1 VRRLVPLV
9 AAALALAACGDDR
22 SSPERPAAPARATTA
37 AAAAKRPP
45 APRPP
50 VLCRGPL
57 RATVTGAVAA
67 PEATELSGLALSRRQ
82 DGVLWTHNDSGDRLG
97 LGVIA
102 LAGPL
107 LADLDVPGAEAVD
120 WEDIAVAD
128 DKVYVG
134 DIGGGKTDRSTIDVL
149 VFDEPETLVD
159 GSVTWSKVTLTYPD
173 GAHNAEALLV
183 HPRTGRLYVVTKG
196 LLGGEVMA
204 APATLRA
211 DRPNVLRPVARVGGL
226 VTDGAFLPDGRHAV
240 LRSYGVATL
249 YDVPGWHAV
258 ASLRLPAQPQGEG
271 LAVTGSGR
279 RLLLSSE
286 GAHTAVLSVPLSPR
300 MVAAL
305 DPAARSAEPSRK
317 PSEGQSPEP
326 AGRSRVA
333 LVAGLAALVL
343 SAGLGAV
350 VLGRRAVR
358 GARPRSRSTR

>member
-1 VRRLVPLV
+1 VTGAGRLGG
-9 AAALALAACGDDR
+9 ALAVLTGLLVLL
-22 SSPERPAAPARATTA
+22 SGPA
-37 AAAAKRPP
+37 AAADRASLVVRWHDP
-45 APRPP
+45 AIDESSGLLDLGDR
-50 VLCRGPL
+50 V
-57 RATVTGAVAA
+57 ATV
-67 PEATELSGLALSRRQ
+67 
-82 DGVLWTHNDSGDRLG
+82 NDSGDGPLIYVVDSTTGETTGRTTYSADA
-97 LGVIA
+97 VVDVEA
-102 LAGPL
+102 LARGPGGT
-107 LADLDVPGAEAVD
+107 V
-120 WEDIAVAD
+120 W
-128 DKVYVG
+128 VG
-134 DIGGGKTDRSTIDVL
+134 DIGDNDRARDEVSVYRLPGLGGAGERTVAGRRFDL
-149 VFDEPETLVD
+149 VH
-159 GSVTWSKVTLTYPD
+159 PD
-173 GAHNAEALLV
+173 GPNDAEALLV

-271 LAVTGSGR
+271 LAVSGSGR

-286 GAHTAVLSVPLSPR
+286 GAHTAVLSMPLSPR
-300 MVAAL
+300 MLAAL
-305 DPAARSAEPSRK
+305 DPATRSAAPSRES
-317 PSEGQSPEP
+317 SEGQSPEP